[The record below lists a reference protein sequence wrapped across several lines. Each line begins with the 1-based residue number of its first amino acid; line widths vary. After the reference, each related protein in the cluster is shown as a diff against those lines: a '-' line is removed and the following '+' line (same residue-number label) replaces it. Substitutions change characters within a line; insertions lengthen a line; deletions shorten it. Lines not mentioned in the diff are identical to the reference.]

1 MSHNTVIISDNVGS
15 TTFVIPPLLSIPDPT
30 FPDDLTT
37 VVWNGIFEVTGYNY
51 PSWKREQTVPRLRLG
66 EWALMCGAACTD
78 SGYLTHDPQLLGN
91 YDWFI
96 PWPEAPSA
104 GGPGGYA
111 DFSKFLGNARG
122 AVLVIMPDE
131 CVGSFSMTFS
141 AAWGS
146 DTGAIDW
153 I

>member
-1 MSHNTVIISDNVGS
+1 MAHNTVIISDNVGS

-30 FPDDLTT
+30 FPDNLTE
-37 VVWNGIFEVTGYNY
+37 VCWNGIFEVTGYNY
-51 PSWKREQTVPRLRLG
+51 PSWKKEQTVPRYRLG
-66 EWALMCGAACTD
+66 EWALMCGAACSN

-91 YDWFI
+91 FYWFI

-104 GGPGGYA
+104 GGPGGFDDA
-111 DFSKFLGNARG
+111 GGFLGDTRG
-122 AVLVIMPDE
+122 AVLVVMPDE

-141 AAWGS
+141 AAWLEQEEA
-146 DTGAIDW
+146 TDW